1 MLESVLLIFSSK
13 SFTVSDCIFKSLID
27 FEFIFVFISDV
38 CLLLSF
44 FLLYVPGCC
53 KDLHNHLLTVGHLRK
68 STWTTDRMN
77 TNGAE
82 RVAWLQY
89 LKATLVLVWSWILV
103 LIQKL
108 PPKQPIRYWLGSGTE
123 LEVWPRASQV
133 LIEWEPVG
141 LLESPGQN
149 VFMSQFKRDFFLVH
163 LDFLPQAWSE
173 LNRLGDNIYYSI
185 SLSGIPSWFRWLRI
199 CLQCRRP
206 GFDTWVRKIPWR
218 RMATHSS
225 ILAWRIPGTEEP
237 GELQS
242 TGLQRV

>member
-1 MLESVLLIFSSK
+1 M
-13 SFTVSDCIFKSLID
+13 
-27 FEFIFVFISDV
+27 
-38 CLLLSF
+38 
-44 FLLYVPGCC
+44 
-53 KDLHNHLLTVGHLRK
+53 
-68 STWTTDRMN
+68 
-77 TNGAE
+77 
-82 RVAWLQY
+82 
-89 LKATLVLVWSWILV
+89 ATIPEGYSCPSLVLDSSFD
-103 LIQKL
+103 
-108 PPKQPIRYWLGSGTE
+108 PETTPRQPIRYRLGSGTE

-218 RMATHSS
+218 RMATLSS